1 MKKPVKYIIII
12 TAGLIAGFL
21 ISSVIFTATGFS
33 LFGAGKKENPHS
45 ARKNNQEL
53 ISFALRAVDNIKQGD
68 FQALSQIVHPELG
81 VVFSPYATITLS
93 TNKCFQ
99 AEQIALFGTD
109 SKLYVWG
116 VYAGSGEPI
125 EMTAAGYFAE
135 FVFDKDYTA
144 APVIG
149 VNQIIKSGNALE
161 NISDVLPDAKFIDF
175 HIHGNDKENG
185 EDYAW
190 SSLRLGFEEF
200 EGNLWLTVIL
210 HSEMA
215 E

>member
-1 MKKPVKYIIII
+1 MKKTVKYIIFIV
-12 TAGLIAGFL
+12 AGLIAGFL

-33 LFGAGKKENPHS
+33 LFGAGSEERSHS
-45 ARKNNQEL
+45 VKKNNQEL
-53 ISFALRAVDNIKQGD
+53 ISLALRAVDNIKHND

-81 VVFSPYATITLS
+81 VVFSPYATITLT
-93 TNKCFQ
+93 TNKCFP
-99 AEQIALFGTD
+99 AEHIALFGTD

-125 EMTAAGYFAE
+125 ELTVADYFAE
-135 FVFDKDYTA
+135 FVFDRDYTA
-144 APVIG
+144 ATVIG

-161 NISDVLPDAKFIDF
+161 NIADVLPDVKFIDF
-175 HIHGNDKENG
+175 HIPGSEKDSA
-185 EDYAW
+185 EDYDW

-200 EGNLWLTVIL
+200 EGSLWLTVIL
-210 HSEMA
+210 HSEIA